1 MQQHRIIIGDVW
13 WEQTDQVCVSK
24 KITLWLPSK
33 VNMEVNQEVKTGD
46 PEPLRLLKILGKR
59 MSGQA
64 VGLKNTEFNIH
75 LFYFSF
81 PL

>member
-1 MQQHRIIIGDVW
+1 
-13 WEQTDQVCVSK
+13 
-24 KITLWLPSK
+24 
-33 VNMEVNQEVKTGD
+33 MEVNQEVKTGG
-46 PEPLRLLKILGKR
+46 PGPLGLLKILGKR

-81 PL
+81 PLWFSRLTDFPSSQRTAPT